1 MFSITTQ
8 KILEFIKKNEGISP
22 KDIVAHLGLNAS
34 GIFRHLKKMEKDELL
49 YKVGKPPKVRYYSYT
64 HTMDTESKL
73 LSNAINWAVSGDARL
88 ASPDQLCETRDIFQ
102 ARSNRL
108 LNDLKRIVK
117 NENLVY
123 LIVAAIGEIGNNS
136 FDHNIG
142 RWRDVTGIFFGLDE
156 KTRTIVIADRGQG
169 VQATLKQVRPKIQSD
184 AEALNV
190 AFLETVSGRD
200 PEQRGNGLKFV
211 KKVVEE
217 NQLYLKLY
225 TGKAVAEI
233 TKPEMKITESDAS
246 IPGTLTYLIF

>member
-1 MFSITTQ
+1 MFSTTTQ
-8 KILEFIKKNEGISP
+8 KILDFVKKNEGTDP
-22 KDIVAHLGLNAS
+22 KGIVTYLGLNAS
-34 GIFRHLKKMEKDELL
+34 GIFRHLKKMEQNNFL
-49 YKVGKPPKVRYYSYT
+49 YKVGKPPKVRYYSYVT
-64 HTMDTESKL
+64 NINMESEL
-73 LSNAINWAVSGDARL
+73 LQNGINWAVSGDTRL
-88 ASPDQLCETRDIFQ
+88 IVSDQLCETRDIFQ

-142 RWRDVTGIFFGLDE
+142 RWRDITGIFFGLDE
-156 KTRTIVIADRGQG
+156 KSRTIIIADRGQG
-169 VQATLKQVRPKIQSD
+169 VQATLKRVRPGIQSD

-211 KKVVEE
+211 KKIVEE

-233 TKPEMKITESDAS
+233 TKSEMKITEFDTV